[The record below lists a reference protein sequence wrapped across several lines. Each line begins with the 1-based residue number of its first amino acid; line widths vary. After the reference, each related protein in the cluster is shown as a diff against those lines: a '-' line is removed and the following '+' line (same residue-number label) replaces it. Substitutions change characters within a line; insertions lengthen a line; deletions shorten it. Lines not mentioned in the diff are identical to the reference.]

1 MNRAIAVFLAGAL
14 IALAGCTAWF
24 GPVPAPTASISPSS
38 TGSADEA
45 APDPG
50 RPGPRIDIDCG
61 DLVGVYDLGQHLSGA
76 VLQEGGAARQGAPS
90 MSDEF
95 VIAQARGITCDWAAP
110 GGRGALHI
118 ALLFNARP
126 LWNDIARVSER
137 EADPLLRCNSYHYWD
152 HEAAEASACSFEGPA
167 GAHWVELRAT
177 DIDMGVWASD
187 EELTDAVTPILTRI
201 LDVIRQARPN
211 NPATQ
216 PSPRPLPH
224 DCEQILPVAE
234 VNDIGTF
241 GTHEAYSD
249 GIEFTQRV
257 GSIAGAASWVAG
269 APFCGLVGRTRYP
282 LYLEILP
289 GGAWALHETLDDPAL
304 DPAIPVVL
312 EGLLPGD
319 GAWSR
324 CGASLCEFNLDLGG
338 NWVQLSVSSWEE
350 TMTEDQQ
357 RVLLAGLTTAATIAV
372 EQVG

>member
-24 GPVPAPTASISPSS
+24 DPVPGPTASVSPRPS
-38 TGSADEA
+38 GSA
-45 APDPG
+45 DPG
-50 RPGPRIDIDCG
+50 RPDLRVDLDCG
-61 DLVGVYDLGQHLSGA
+61 DLVEGFDLRQHLSGA
-76 VLQEGGAARQGAPS
+76 VLQDGGTARQGTPS
-90 MSDEF
+90 MSDDV
-95 VIAQARGITCDWAAP
+95 VIAQARGITCDWAVP

-126 LWNDIARVSER
+126 LWNDIVRVSER
-137 EADPLLRCNSYHYWD
+137 EADPLLLCNSYQYGD
-152 HEAAEASACSFEGPA
+152 EAAAEASACHFEGLA

-177 DIDMGVWASD
+177 DIDKGVWASD

-211 NPATQ
+211 NPVAQ

-234 VNDIGTF
+234 LNDIGTF
-241 GTHEAYSD
+241 GTHEAFSE
-249 GIEFTQRV
+249 GIDFTQRV

-269 APFCGLVGRTRYP
+269 APFCGLIGRTRYP
-282 LYLEILP
+282 LYVEILP

-304 DPAIPVVL
+304 DSATPIML
-312 EGLLPGD
+312 EGLHPGD

-324 CGASLCEFNLDLGG
+324 CGETLCEFNLELGG
-338 NWVQLSVSSWEE
+338 NWVQLSVSTWEE

-357 RVLLAGLTTAATIAV
+357 RVLLAGLTSAATTIV